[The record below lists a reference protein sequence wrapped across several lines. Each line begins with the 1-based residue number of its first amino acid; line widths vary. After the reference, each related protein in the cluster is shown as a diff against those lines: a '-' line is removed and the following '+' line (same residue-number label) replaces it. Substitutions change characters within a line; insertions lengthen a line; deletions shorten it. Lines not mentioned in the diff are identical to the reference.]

1 MLTDLPNLLTLAR
14 IAAIPVIVVLVAWRT
29 PLGDALACVVFS
41 AAAITD
47 YFDGHF
53 ARTRRQTSDLGR
65 MLDPIAD
72 KLLVGAT
79 LMLLAGQDRLSA
91 WGLYPAIVILL
102 REILVSGLREH
113 LASLRVG
120 LPVTALAKW
129 KTGAQM
135 GALGTL
141 LAGDETA
148 ALLNVTWLPVSQIGE
163 VMLWAAAGLTLWTGW
178 DYLMAGIRHSSGT
191 PQPTGPHN
199 PGPQN
204 PGQHNSGQHNS
215 GQQNPGQHNSAP
227 QQSGPQQSG
236 LSK

>member
-1 MLTDLPNLLTLAR
+1 MLTDLPNVLTLCR
-14 IAAIPVIVVLVAWRT
+14 IAAIPVIVALVAWRT
-29 PLGDALACVVFS
+29 PVGDLLACIVFS
-41 AAAITD
+41 AAGITD
-47 YFDGHF
+47 YLDGHL

-113 LASLRVG
+113 LAGLRVG
-120 LPVTALAKW
+120 LPVTQLAKW
-129 KTGAQM
+129 KTGVQM

-141 LAGDETA
+141 LAGDDTA
-148 ALLNVTWLPVSQIGE
+148 ALLGLGWLPVSSIGE
-163 VMLWAAAGLTLWTGW
+163 AMLWAAAALTLWTGW
-178 DYLMAGIRHSSGT
+178 DYLVTGLRHSTGAPVSPSVPPSL
-191 PQPTGPHN
+191 PQA
-199 PGPQN
+199 
-204 PGQHNSGQHNS
+204 S
-215 GQQNPGQHNSAP
+215 SAHT
-227 QQSGPQQSG
+227 G

>member
-1 MLTDLPNLLTLAR
+1 MLTDLPNVLTLCR
-14 IAAIPVIVVLVAWRT
+14 IGAIPVIVALVAWRT
-29 PLGDALACVVFS
+29 PIGDLLACVVFS
-41 AAAITD
+41 VAGITD
-47 YFDGHF
+47 YLDGHL
-53 ARTRRQTSDLGR
+53 ARTRRQTSELGR

-113 LASLRVG
+113 LAGLRVG
-120 LPVTALAKW
+120 MPVTQLAKW

-141 LAGDETA
+141 LAGDDTA
-148 ALLNVTWLPVSQIGE
+148 TLLGLGWVPVSTIGE
-163 VMLWAAAGLTLWTGW
+163 AMLWAAAALTLWTGW
-178 DYLMAGIRHSSGT
+178 DYLLTGLRHST
-191 PQPTGPHN
+191 AAAQMPPDRMPAINH
-199 PGPQN
+199 
-204 PGQHNSGQHNS
+204 
-215 GQQNPGQHNSAP
+215 
-227 QQSGPQQSG
+227 SG

>member
-1 MLTDLPNLLTLAR
+1 MLTDLPNVLTLCR
-14 IAAIPVIVVLVAWRT
+14 IAAIPVIVALVAWRT
-29 PLGDALACVVFS
+29 PVGDLLACIVFS
-41 AAAITD
+41 AAGITD
-47 YFDGHF
+47 YLDGHL

-113 LASLRVG
+113 LAGLRVG
-120 LPVTALAKW
+120 LPVTQLAKW
-129 KTGAQM
+129 KTGVQM

-141 LAGDETA
+141 LAGDDTA
-148 ALLNVTWLPVSQIGE
+148 ALLGLGWLPVSSIGE
-163 VMLWAAAGLTLWTGW
+163 IMLWAAAALTLWTGW
-178 DYLMAGIRHSSGT
+178 DYLLTGLRHSTGAPPLQSLPQSLPPSVPQSVPLASGAHT
-191 PQPTGPHN
+191 
-199 PGPQN
+199 
-204 PGQHNSGQHNS
+204 
-215 GQQNPGQHNSAP
+215 
-227 QQSGPQQSG
+227 G